1 MKKIATL
8 ILGTLALISCD
19 KGKKNEPFELKG
31 VLTDAK
37 GETLVLEKLVSPQP
51 IVVDSAIINEKGEFE
66 FVNYRPQIGFYRIKL
81 SQSNFAMLVLDSMDK
96 VSITGSAKDL
106 GNTYKVTGSDETK
119 IFLEYNEFSKK
130 RDKKLDSLNQVF
142 YNLAESKQLNEK
154 QRDSLSK
161 TFEQPYT
168 QLMTGFNDELS
179 KKILANTDK
188 YSSIMAIQGMEPDKF
203 ADIYKAL
210 DEGLQKKYSD
220 DKNVK
225 MFHEIVVKML
235 ASAIGQ
241 KAGEISLPNPEGKTI
256 ALSEFKGK
264 YVLIDFWASW
274 CGPCRKEMPS
284 VVAAYA
290 KYKDKGFEIY
300 GVSLDQSKEK
310 WVEAIAKDGITWP
323 QVSDLKFWDSEPA
336 KQYGVQS
343 IPYTVLIDKEGNIIA
358 KNLRGEELEK
368 KLAEVLQ

>member
-8 ILGTLALISCD
+8 ILGTLVLISCD
-19 KGKKNEPFELKG
+19 KGKKNAPFELKG

-37 GETLVLEKLVSPQP
+37 GETIILEKLISPQP
-51 IVVDSAIINEKGEFE
+51 IVVDSATINEKGEFE

-96 VSITGSAKDL
+96 VSVTGSAKDL
-106 GNTYKVTGSDETK
+106 GNTYKVTGSDEKK

-142 YNLAESKQLNEK
+142 YNLAESRQLNEK

-168 QLMTGFNDELS
+168 QIMTGFNDELS
-179 KKILANTDK
+179 KKILANSDK

-210 DEGLQKKYSD
+210 DEGLQKKYAD

-241 KAGEISLPNPEGKTI
+241 KAGEISLPNPDGKTI

-290 KYKDKGFEIY
+290 KYKNKGFEIY

-358 KNLRGEELEK
+358 KNLRGEELDK
-368 KLAEVLQ
+368 KLAEVLN

>member
-8 ILGTLALISCD
+8 ILGTLVLISCD
-19 KGKKNEPFELKG
+19 KGKKNAPFELKG

-37 GETLVLEKLVSPQP
+37 GETIILEKLTSPQP
-51 IVVDSAIINEKGEFE
+51 IVVDSATINEKGEFE
-66 FVNYRPQIGFYRIKL
+66 FMNYRPQIGFYRIKL

-96 VSITGSAKDL
+96 VSVTGSAKDL

-142 YNLAESKQLNEK
+142 YNLAESRQLNEK

-168 QLMTGFNDELS
+168 QIMTGFNDELS
-179 KKILANTDK
+179 KKILANSDK

-210 DEGLQKKYSD
+210 DEGLQKKYAD

-241 KAGEISLPNPEGKTI
+241 KAGEISLPNPDGKTI

-290 KYKDKGFEIY
+290 KYKNKGFEIY

-358 KNLRGEELEK
+358 KNLRGEELDK
-368 KLAEVLQ
+368 KLAEVLN

>member
-1 MKKIATL
+1 MKKIITITLGTL
-8 ILGTLALISCD
+8 ILTSCTNS
-19 KGKKNEPFELKG
+19 KKNAPFELKG
-31 VLTDAK
+31 TLTDSK
-37 GETLVLEKLVSPQP
+37 GETLILEKLVSPQP
-51 IVVDSAIINEKGEFE
+51 IVVDSAKINDKGEFE
-66 FVNYRPQIGFYRIKL
+66 FVNYKPQIGFYRIKL

-96 VSITGSAKDL
+96 VSITGSVKDL
-106 GNTYKVTGSDETK
+106 GNTYKVTGSEETK

-142 YNLAESKQLNEK
+142 YALAESKQYTEM

-161 TFEQPYT
+161 TFEEPYT
-168 QLMTGFNDELS
+168 QIMAGFNDELS
-179 KKILANTDK
+179 KKILTHKDK

-203 ADIYKAL
+203 ADLYKAL
-210 DEGLQKKYSD
+210 DEGLQKKYAD

-225 MFHEIVVKML
+225 MFHEIVTKML
-235 ASAIGQ
+235 ASALGQ
-241 KAGEISLPNPEGKTI
+241 NAAEISLPNPDGKTI
-256 ALSEFKGK
+256 SLSQFKGK

-274 CGPCRKEMPS
+274 CGPCRKEMPN

-290 KYKDKGFEIY
+290 KFKDKGFEIF
-300 GVSLDQSKEK
+300 GVSLDQSKDK

-343 IPYTVLIDKEGNIIA
+343 IPYTVLIDKEGKIIA
-358 KNLRGEELEK
+358 KNLRGDELEK
-368 KLAEVLQ
+368 KLAEILK